1 MKHVLAT
8 LVVLASAV
16 LPRTVAGDAASRDA
30 CGIDGWG
37 WELGELVLQRELE
50 LSPRSKVLTISTYIG
65 VGTQLVGSLT
75 LVEGRALECGDS
87 CFHPVGVPRKPG
99 TPAECVAQ
107 RVRATVNPVRP
118 VD

>member
-1 MKHVLAT
+1 MRHVLAT
-8 LVVLASAV
+8 LAILASAV
-16 LPRTVAGDAASRDA
+16 LPHAVTGDAASRDA

-37 WELGELVLQRELE
+37 WELGELVFQREME
-50 LSPRSKVLTISTYIG
+50 LSSQSKVLTISTYIG

-87 CFHPVGVPRKPG
+87 CFHAVGVPRKPG

-107 RVRATVNPVRP
+107 RVRASVNPVRP